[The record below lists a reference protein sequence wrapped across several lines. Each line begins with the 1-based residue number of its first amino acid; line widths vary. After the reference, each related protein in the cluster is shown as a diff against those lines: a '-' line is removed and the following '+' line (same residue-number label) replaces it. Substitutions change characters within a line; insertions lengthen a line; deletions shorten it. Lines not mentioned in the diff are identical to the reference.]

1 MKKSILFLIG
11 ALLMTSLCAFPSYAA
26 ETENVALNA
35 TYTING
41 IYTDGDGVS
50 HYIDEDGKSLTNG
63 LFAQTAGYDQA
74 EFVGLN
80 TTSEWAKANDGTTSI
95 VFDLGQSYPIVN
107 TAVSCSNLGSAGI
120 SAPESVLVT
129 YSADGENWS
138 EPVYS
143 EYEFDLVQGEVIKS
157 IAKLNAE
164 ARYITFTFHHANN
177 WVFVDE
183 VEVYAGDIKAVEDD
197 QNESGEGNSS
207 TSAAP
212 EKKTEI
218 NSDVIYISAAAISVV
233 ILVVVVAFTAKK
245 KK

>member
-1 MKKSILFLIG
+1 MKKSVLFLMG
-11 ALLMTSLCAFPSYAA
+11 ALLITSLCAFPSYAA

-50 HYIDEDGKSLTNG
+50 HYIDEDGKSLNNG
-63 LFAQTAGYDQA
+63 VFAQTAGYDQT
-74 EFVGLN
+74 EFIGLN
-80 TTSEWAKANDGTTSI
+80 ATSEWAKANDGTTSV
-95 VFDLGQSYPIVN
+95 VFDLGQAYPIVN

-129 YSADGENWS
+129 YSTDGENWS

-164 ARYITFTFHHANN
+164 ARYITFTFYHANN

-183 VEVYAGDIKAVEDD
+183 IEVYAGDINAKEE
-197 QNESGEGNSS
+197 NNSENSSENSS
-207 TSAAP
+207 TVNTP
-212 EKKTEI
+212 EKKAEI
-218 NSDVIYISAAAISVV
+218 NSDIIYISAAAISVV
-233 ILVVVVAFTAKK
+233 ILIVVVVFSVKK

>member
-1 MKKSILFLIG
+1 MLI
-11 ALLMTSLCAFPSYAA
+11 TSLCAFPAYAA
-26 ETENVALNA
+26 EAENVALNA

-63 LFAQTAGYDQA
+63 VFAQTAGYDQT

-80 TTSEWAKANDGTTSI
+80 ATSEWAKANGGTTSI

-120 SAPESVLVT
+120 TAPESILVT
-129 YSADGENWS
+129 YTADGENWS

-164 ARYITFTFHHANN
+164 ARYITFTFYHANN

-183 VEVYAGDIKAVEDD
+183 IEVAGAIKAVEDD
-197 QNESGEGNSS
+197 QNESAEGNSS

-233 ILVVVVAFTAKK
+233 ILIVVIAFTAKK